1 MKIKINPAYKNNR
14 AVCEFIQHLPET
26 FEREGVFLY
35 AGRNVIK
42 SFILND
48 PDPVLQQLVV
58 KRYKHPNP
66 VQRIVYSFFRDT
78 KAARAFRNAT
88 ELYRRGIATPLEIAY
103 VEQQKGGLFEYG
115 YYISSYDGAPPIS
128 VRLTET
134 AEFDRIMA
142 ANFAAFA
149 AELHEKGILHHDLNS
164 TNVLYHPENG
174 HYRFSVIDINRMN
187 FKAEGSC
194 PSPAECL
201 ENLTRFTG
209 KMDLFEYVARC
220 YAESRKWPVET
231 TVKKALAVK
240 IRHDRKWGR
249 RKAFLRKFSGK
260 RK

>member
-14 AVCEFIQHLPET
+14 AVCEFIQHLPEI
-26 FEREGVFLY
+26 FDREGDLLY
-35 AGRNVIK
+35 SGRNVIK
-42 SFILND
+42 SFTLSD

-66 VQRIVYSFFRDT
+66 VQRIIYSFFRDT
-78 KAARAFRNAT
+78 KAARAFRNAS
-88 ELYRRGIATPLEIAY
+88 ELRRRRIDTPLEIGY
-103 VEQQKGGLFEYG
+103 LEQWKNGLFEYG
-115 YYISSYDGAPPIS
+115 YYISSYDGAPSIS
-128 VRLTET
+128 GRLTEIP
-134 AEFDRIMA
+134 EFDRIMA
-142 ANFAAFA
+142 ADFAAFA
-149 AELHEKGILHHDLNS
+149 AKLHEKGILHHDLNS
-164 TNVLYHPENG
+164 TNVLYHPENRG
-174 HYRFSVIDINRMN
+174 YRFSVIDINRMD
-187 FKAEGSC
+187 FKPEGSC
-194 PSPAECL
+194 PSKGECL

-240 IRHDRKWGR
+240 IRHDRKWSR